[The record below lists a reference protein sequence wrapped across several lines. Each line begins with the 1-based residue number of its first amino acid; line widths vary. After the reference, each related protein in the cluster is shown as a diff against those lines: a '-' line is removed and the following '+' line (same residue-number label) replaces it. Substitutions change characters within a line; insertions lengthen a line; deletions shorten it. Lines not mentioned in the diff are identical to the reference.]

1 MRVLRRAPDA
11 KDSQSSAGHHAP
23 GAAGRRA
30 PARRVRARRPLAA
43 GVAAAVLAA
52 GAVACAAEPS
62 GSAGPPEGPGLIA
75 VPAVVVTGHAYQ
87 VPRPLP
93 AAAPGTL
100 IAATDLGPDHRFAD
114 ARRWTVLYHSL
125 DAHGADVPV
134 SGTVLVPA
142 GPAPSGGRPVV
153 SWGHGTTGVA
163 DMCAPSQ
170 SPNLGFDVYAQ
181 QLTALLRAGYAV
193 TASDY
198 PGLGT
203 PGTHTYLV
211 GADEGN
217 AVVDIVTAA
226 RRLVP
231 GLSTTWFAMGH
242 SQGGQ
247 AALFAARAAR
257 RAPGLRLAG
266 AVAMAPA
273 SHLEEMLPGVA
284 ASHVSSDLSFA
295 LYSLAGLAATDP
307 SVRLP
312 ALLGPSAYRIAER
325 VLAVCQQAGYTALDG
340 VSTDEEL
347 PLTGEAAD
355 RLGAEMGAYGDPD
368 RAAIRQP
375 VLVVQGED
383 DQDVPVDWTAEVTRR
398 LEALGSPAV
407 EERTY
412 PGAGHDEVLAASVCD
427 VLAFLAEHSGR
438 TAADCA
444 PLRPEAG

>member
-1 MRVLRRAPDA
+1 VTSRDA
-11 KDSQSSAGHHAP
+11 R
-23 GAAGRRA
+23 GRR
-30 PARRVRARRPLAA
+30 PV
-43 GVAAAVLAA
+43 GVAAAAAALALGAAACSA
-52 GAVACAAEPS
+52 GATR
-62 GSAGPPEGPGLIA
+62 SAGPPGDAGRPA
-75 VPAVVVTGHAYQ
+75 VPAVVVAGHAYR

-100 IAATDLGPDHRFAD
+100 IAATDRGPDQRFGG
-114 ARRWTVLYHSL
+114 ARRWTVLYHSVN
-125 DAHGADVPV
+125 AHGADVPV
-134 SGTVLVPA
+134 SGTVLVPS

-163 DMCAPSQ
+163 DGCAPSQ
-170 SPNLGFDVYAQ
+170 SPNLGFDAYAR

-226 RRLVP
+226 HRLVP
-231 GLSTTWFAMGH
+231 GLSPTWFSMGH

-266 AVAMAPA
+266 TVAVAPA
-273 SHLEEMLPGVA
+273 SHLEAMLPGVA

-295 LYSLAGLAATDP
+295 LYALAGLAATDP

-312 ALLGPSAYRIAER
+312 ALLGPSAYRIAEQ
-325 VLAVCQQAGYTALDG
+325 VLSVCQQAGYAALDG

-347 PLTGEAAD
+347 PLGGDLLD
-355 RLGAEMGAYGDPD
+355 RFSTEMGAYGDPD
-368 RAAIRQP
+368 RAAVRQP
-375 VLVVQGED
+375 LLIVQGED

-398 LEALGSPAV
+398 LKDLGSPDV

-412 PGAGHDEVLAASVCD
+412 PGAGHEQVLAASMCD
-427 VLAFLAEHSGR
+427 VLTFLAAHSGG
-438 TAADCA
+438 AAPDCT
-444 PLRPEAG
+444 PYRPEAG